1 MRDLTPTTPPRRN
14 PGPKAQRGFTLVE
27 LLIAMAAGVVVA
39 AAAFLMSKNATKFFQ
54 NEARI
59 SATQLAVTL
68 GMNRITSDL
77 QRAGFLS
84 SPNLP
89 ADPARCQGTNWPA
102 GLTALAAIQI
112 TQGASG
118 DLVQSAANGVTPDT
132 ITIGGAFDTTEQ
144 FPIRSITA
152 GLVRLQM
159 DVGPMVRAINA
170 TAQSGGT
177 LQDTMSRIFRPG
189 RFLRVVDTEGRHE
202 YGVITGVTAAG
213 TPTEVQIQL
222 DTGIPLPV
230 KTQATTCGISQGLNI
245 GLLANPIARVR
256 YNLRSLTGHGTYGPL
271 VAPPV
276 SGDLSGDT
284 DRTELVRVELD
295 QAGAEVASTLE
306 LVAEYAVDL
315 KFGLT
320 TSVATPKTVV
330 TRDAIG
336 AAAVYTRAASFAAG
350 GTPQRI
356 RNVQVRLSTRTR
368 APDRGSAIVPVP
380 NDGRLIRFQ
389 VPGLKTTERFFRVR
403 TLQAEVALPNMMG
416 VTW

>member
-89 ADPARCQGTNWPA
+89 ADPARCQGTNWPVGLNLLA
-102 GLTALAAIQI
+102 GVQI
-112 TQGASG
+112 TANVASP
-118 DLVQSAANGVTPDT
+118 LSAANGVAPDT
-132 ITIGGAFDTTEQ
+132 LVIGGAFDATEQ
-144 FPIRSITA
+144 FPVRSINGAT
-152 GLVRLQM
+152 VRLQM

-177 LQDTMSRIFRPG
+177 LQDTMTRIFRPG

-202 YGVITGVTAAG
+202 YGVIASVTVVG
-213 TPTEVQIQL
+213 TPPTDVQVQL
-222 DTGIPLPV
+222 DNLIPLPQ
-230 KTQATTCGISQGLNI
+230 KSENTTCGISQGSNV
-245 GLLANPIARVR
+245 GVLANPIARVR
-256 YNLRSLTGHGTYGPL
+256 YDLRSLAGHSAYGQL
-271 VAPPV
+271 VAPMIPT
-276 SGDLSGDT
+276 DLSGDAG
-284 DRTELVRVELD
+284 RTELVRVELD
-295 QAGAEVASTLE
+295 QAGNEVANTLE

-320 TSVATPKTVV
+320 TADAAPGTGV
-330 TRDAIG
+330 TRSAIG
-336 AAAVYTRAASFAAG
+336 AGAVYTTAATPAAG

-356 RNVQVRLSTRTR
+356 RNVQVRLSTRAR
-368 APDRGSAIVPVP
+368 APDRATSITTPA
-380 NDGRLIRFQ
+380 DGRLVRFQ
-389 VPGLKTTERFFRVR
+389 VPGLATTERFFRVR
-403 TLQAEVALPNMMG
+403 TLQTEVALPNLMG
-416 VTW
+416 VAW